1 MKSSLN
7 FKILFL
13 FLLLLNKFCFSQN
26 PSTITGLKLWLLADS
41 GITQSGANVT
51 SWADNSGNA
60 NNAQQS
66 NINAQPILATNVL
79 NGRSAIHFNGN
90 TFLNGNTISGL
101 STSSLTI
108 FVVASGGAMSD
119 SYNVLFDIGPY
130 APGGMWLSKNTQ
142 DFTIYSNNA
151 IYSTTSSLLYN
162 TGFDPK
168 IFQYKKQFGVS
179 AESYLNTLLLGSSSD
194 APFINAFVNG
204 AYAVGG
210 DPTYYGLWNGNVFE
224 IILFDRLLSTTE
236 NTIVNNYLASRYAPI
251 LNLGADV
258 AILSNIGC
266 VPSTGTTL
274 TVNAVFKDYLW
285 NTGDTS
291 KQITV
296 NQYGTYSVI
305 TTDNFNIKHYD
316 TIKVTPSLA
325 VYNYPTT
332 AICVG
337 SNIIWNTNL
346 SHANYSF
353 QWSNGSTDSLLN
365 ITNAGNYAVHI
376 ADNSGCIYISDTIK
390 FVMDTFSTYA
400 TLGIDTALCV
410 GNTIQLKKGAAQAVS
425 YLWNTTDTT
434 PNITISTGGQYTLQA
449 NNSNGCVVN
458 DTINITLLGTAPIAN
473 FSYNNNCVGNSINCI
488 NTSVPPSGASIT
500 TNNWAINYGGIT
512 GNGVNF
518 NPLVNDT
525 LTYLVTLNISSS
537 NGCSNSVQKN
547 IKIYNQPKVSI
558 TALNSCTN
566 DSTQLKALPLLQG
579 NVFDYYQWTTPS
591 AAIITT
597 ANTSIKQYI
606 TTGGNSTYTLQLYTT
621 NGCSATTTKNIYTY
635 QAPDV
640 AIDIKNNCDNN
651 QVICIDKTNY
661 HGPYTAL
668 NGTWK
673 IQGVDSTNY
682 SNYYFKNLAQ
692 GNYTISLNVQ
702 ASNGCKGMYSK
713 PFEVY
718 ALPIANYDVSN
729 NCANNK
735 ALFTYVNTPSNAPIK
750 QYNWLINTTNTY
762 GGTTINYLI
771 NSTLDSL
778 PVTLTVIDTNN
789 CKGVIAN
796 KVKIHTAPQAE
807 FTNDLS
813 ANYDLPTTIHFN
825 NTSTNATYYS
835 WFVNDVPASTSALN
849 YTLNATTENNYNLK
863 LVTKNMA
870 QCADSVTQGF
880 ELSKR
885 INDVMLSNVSVT
897 ENNGYAQVSCLLTNL
912 GNRTLQRLQLYAQV
926 AGNDAVNEEWAGN
939 IISGETIVY
948 TLASKLR
955 INTLKKYNDAVCV
968 WATTPNNFDDA
979 DASNNR
985 ACVALA
991 TQDDF
996 RLSTIYQNT
1005 ETKSITLSVIS
1016 KTPTTAHLTVNDM
1029 SGKIIVEN
1037 TKLNLTQVY
1046 NEVFIDLSKFATGI
1060 YKYSIDNGTQKLT
1073 GSFYAQ

>member
-7 FKILFL
+7 SQIIFL
-13 FLLLLNKFCFSQN
+13 FLTNFCFSQN
-26 PSTITGLKLWLLADS
+26 PSTITGLKLWLQADS

-79 NGRSAIHFNGN
+79 NGHSAIHFNGN

-108 FVVASGGAMSD
+108 FVVASGGVMSD

-179 AESYLNTLLLGSSSD
+179 AESYLNTLLSGSSSD

-236 NTIVNNYLASRYAPI
+236 NTMVNNYLASRYAPI

-376 ADNSGCIYISDTIK
+376 ADNSGCTYTSDTIK
-390 FVMDTFSTYA
+390 FVMDTFFTYA
-400 TLGIDTALCV
+400 TLGVDTALCV

-425 YLWNTTDTT
+425 
-434 PNITISTGGQYTLQA
+434 
-449 NNSNGCVVN
+449 
-458 DTINITLLGTAPIAN
+458 
-473 FSYNNNCVGNSINCI
+473 
-488 NTSVPPSGASIT
+488 
-500 TNNWAINYGGIT
+500 
-512 GNGVNF
+512 
-518 NPLVNDT
+518 
-525 LTYLVTLNISSS
+525 
-537 NGCSNSVQKN
+537 
-547 IKIYNQPKVSI
+547 
-558 TALNSCTN
+558 
-566 DSTQLKALPLLQG
+566 
-579 NVFDYYQWTTPS
+579 
-591 AAIITT
+591 
-597 ANTSIKQYI
+597 
-606 TTGGNSTYTLQLYTT
+606 
-621 NGCSATTTKNIYTY
+621 
-635 QAPDV
+635 
-640 AIDIKNNCDNN
+640 
-651 QVICIDKTNY
+651 
-661 HGPYTAL
+661 
-668 NGTWK
+668 
-673 IQGVDSTNY
+673 
-682 SNYYFKNLAQ
+682 
-692 GNYTISLNVQ
+692 
-702 ASNGCKGMYSK
+702 
-713 PFEVY
+713 
-718 ALPIANYDVSN
+718 
-729 NCANNK
+729 
-735 ALFTYVNTPSNAPIK
+735 
-750 QYNWLINTTNTY
+750 
-762 GGTTINYLI
+762 
-771 NSTLDSL
+771 
-778 PVTLTVIDTNN
+778 
-789 CKGVIAN
+789 
-796 KVKIHTAPQAE
+796 
-807 FTNDLS
+807 
-813 ANYDLPTTIHFN
+813 
-825 NTSTNATYYS
+825 
-835 WFVNDVPASTSALN
+835 
-849 YTLNATTENNYNLK
+849 
-863 LVTKNMA
+863 
-870 QCADSVTQGF
+870 
-880 ELSKR
+880 
-885 INDVMLSNVSVT
+885 
-897 ENNGYAQVSCLLTNL
+897 
-912 GNRTLQRLQLYAQV
+912 
-926 AGNDAVNEEWAGN
+926 
-939 IISGETIVY
+939 
-948 TLASKLR
+948 
-955 INTLKKYNDAVCV
+955 
-968 WATTPNNFDDA
+968 
-979 DASNNR
+979 
-985 ACVALA
+985 
-991 TQDDF
+991 
-996 RLSTIYQNT
+996 
-1005 ETKSITLSVIS
+1005 
-1016 KTPTTAHLTVNDM
+1016 
-1029 SGKIIVEN
+1029 
-1037 TKLNLTQVY
+1037 
-1046 NEVFIDLSKFATGI
+1046 
-1060 YKYSIDNGTQKLT
+1060 
-1073 GSFYAQ
+1073 